1 MSEKRIETIKKR
13 MISLLRNVRKGHRYS
28 QTELAKHMKLD
39 QSALSRIESGKQ
51 ELSIEVWIRFCLM
64 FGVDPE
70 SPMDESLYA
79 RETDKQLNQSMQ
91 ARRRAI

>member
-1 MSEKRIETIKKR
+1 MSEKRVETIKKR
-13 MISLLRNVRKGHRYS
+13 MIALLRDVRKSHRYS
-28 QTELAKHMKLD
+28 QTELATYMKLD

-64 FGVDPE
+64 FGIDPE

-79 RETDKQLNQSMQ
+79 KELDKQRAQSQ
-91 ARRRAI
+91 TWRKIS